1 MTYTIAHEK
10 PVTIEIEANNEI
22 HTINFYPTDL
32 AARQKFYEAYENLKG
47 YKPKEFTPVTDEN
60 GVSNAELENTKELR
74 RFTDFLAEQVDGIF
88 GDGTAELLTE
98 GRCNPSELVCF
109 LCETAKYFTQTSDK
123 LIAQYV
129 NAVNAGESGVMK

>member
-1 MTYTIAHEK
+1 MKYTVPTEK
-10 PVTIEIEANNEI
+10 PITIEIEADDEI
-22 HTINFYPTDL
+22 HTISFYPTDL
-32 AARQKFYEAYENLKG
+32 ATRQKFYEAYENLKG
-47 YKPKEFTPVTDEN
+47 YKAKEFVPTTDEN
-60 GVSNAELENTKELR
+60 GVSNAKLENTRELR

-98 GRCNPSELVCF
+98 GRCNPSELVRF

-129 NAVNAGESGVMK
+129 NAVGESGVMQ

>member
-1 MTYTIAHEK
+1 MKYTVPTEK
-10 PVTIEIEANNEI
+10 PITIEIEANSEI

-32 AARQKFYEAYENLKG
+32 TTRQKFYEAYENLKG
-47 YKPKEFTPVTDEN
+47 FKVKEFVPTTDEN
-60 GVSNAELENTKELR
+60 GVSNAKLENTRELR

-98 GRCNPSELVCF
+98 GRCNPSELVRF
-109 LCETAKYFTQTSDK
+109 LCETAKYFTQISDK

-129 NAVNAGESGVMK
+129 NAVGESGVMQ